1 MLTLQLDGELIYT
14 RKLCEEVQTQTL
26 WVYVNEDRYQ
36 VCGETCPY
44 EPRIADYIVSSS
56 SGRFIQIARQLAK
69 CILLFR
75 LLCFTAAAV
84 EGEGVPVMTWSYGE
98 PQLYDRYSDTDTA
111 GSSPENTRRRV

>member
-1 MLTLQLDGELIYT
+1 MLTFQLDGELIYT
-14 RKLCEEVQTQTL
+14 RNYVKKCKRKRCG
-26 WVYVNEDRYQ
+26 YVNKDRYQ

-44 EPRIADYIVSSS
+44 EPRVADYIVSSS
-56 SGRFIQIARQLAK
+56 SGRFIQIARQLAE

-75 LLCFTAAAV
+75 PLCFTAAAV

-98 PQLYDRYSDTDTA
+98 PQLCDRYSDTDT